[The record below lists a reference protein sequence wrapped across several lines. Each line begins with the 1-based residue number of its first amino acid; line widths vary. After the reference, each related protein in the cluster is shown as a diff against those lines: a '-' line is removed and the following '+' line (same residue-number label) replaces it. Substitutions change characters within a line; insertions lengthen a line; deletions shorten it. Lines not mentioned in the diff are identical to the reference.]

1 MLLHY
6 ILLLANSFSTLPFML
21 KRLSIGVS
29 LLALLT
35 SCEKGPDPTIQLE
48 GSYETSNTIVPSPI
62 QLYTTGGRRITD
74 QQAIKSF
81 IKRRHAEEYFL
92 FANQTIPDSSSIELR
107 FQPANKVTLSFKQP
121 NQSARVIET
130 EITARTQE
138 QLTLTTVAE
147 SSFFKTTDGPSNH
160 CAELGD
166 KIKTVYPVLNWQAVS
181 HASGYSGSYCTGR
194 ETRVL
199 TLKNGKPVLTLMSW
213 AVLAYGNFGGCSSA
227 YNNEWNTF
235 NTSLPTQLG
244 SKDTIMVQTKEVA
257 LIKK

>member
-1 MLLHY
+1 M
-6 ILLLANSFSTLPFML
+6 F

-35 SCEKGPDPTIQLE
+35 SCEKDQDPTIQLE
-48 GSYETSNTIVPSPI
+48 GRYETSNTIVPGPI

-74 QQAIKSF
+74 QRVIQSF
-81 IKRRHAEEYFL
+81 IQRRHVEEYFL
-92 FANQTIPDSSSIELR
+92 SANQTISDSSSIEVQ
-107 FQPANKVTLSFKQP
+107 FVSADKVRLSFKRP
-121 NQSARVIET
+121 KHNDKVIET

-138 QLTLTTVAE
+138 QLTLTTLAE
-147 SSFFKTTDGPSNH
+147 SKFFKTTDGPSNH

-181 HASGYSGSYCTGR
+181 SASGYSGSYCTGR

-235 NTSLPTQLG
+235 NTSLPAQLG
-244 SKDTIMVQTKEVA
+244 SKDTVMVQTKEIA
-257 LIKK
+257 LLKK